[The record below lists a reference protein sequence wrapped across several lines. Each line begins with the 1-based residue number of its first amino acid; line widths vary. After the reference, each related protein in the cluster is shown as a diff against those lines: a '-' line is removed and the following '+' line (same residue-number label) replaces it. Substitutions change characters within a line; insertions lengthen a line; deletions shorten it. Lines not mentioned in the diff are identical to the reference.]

1 MNFYNEQ
8 VSPRGMAERLA
19 GYISDPSTIRVRVM
33 DHFGRAPSLDECRKI
48 REAVEQREANARW
61 LKRGASEQFRCGHT
75 RDASNV
81 IVRDDGRETC
91 KTCRRAL
98 EAKSAAEY
106 RARERERAEQSK
118 AAKMMEAAEQA
129 ATNIRAFWLEPGRP
143 RLSGE
148 TLEVIARAFGL
159 SVGELVGDNRH
170 RHYVDARAV
179 AVMVFLQSGYSLPWI
194 AKKLNRSCHSSI
206 INLRDTWDI
215 RCRRNPSLLAVYKA
229 VVGE

>member
-1 MNFYNEQ
+1 MNFYHEQ

-33 DHFGRAPSLDECRKI
+33 DHFGRAPSLEECRKI
-48 REAVEQREANARW
+48 RQRVSEQRANARE
-61 LKRGASEQFRCGHT
+61 LKRGGGERFRCGHK
-75 RDASNV
+75 RDADNV
-81 IVRDDGRETC
+81 LVRSDGKDTC
-91 KTCRRAL
+91 KTCRRAM
-98 EAKSAAEY
+98 EAKAAAEY
-106 RARERERAEQSK
+106 RARERERTDQAK
-118 AAKMMEAAEQA
+118 AAQMVEAAEQA
-129 ATNIRAFWLEPGRP
+129 ASKIRSFWLEPGRP

-148 TLEVIARAFGL
+148 TLDVIAKAFGM
-159 SVGELVGDNRH
+159 SFGELVGDNRE

-179 AVMVFLQSGYSLPWI
+179 AVMVFLKSGNSLPWI

-206 INLRDTWDI
+206 INLRDTWGI